1 MLANPIQGVYFVIF
15 ILVLQ
20 QIDGNII
27 GPKILGD
34 STGLSSFWVVFAIL
48 VGGGIFGIPG
58 MIIGV
63 PLFAVIYYVLRNVLN
78 YIIKKKNLP
87 LESEKYIL
95 AERLNE
101 ENRELVEYEQ
111 QELLH
116 QASQEKKKSRFQEWR
131 KKFDKKQQ
139 KK

>member
-1 MLANPIQGVYFVIF
+1 
-15 ILVLQ
+15 
-20 QIDGNII
+20 
-27 GPKILGD
+27 
-34 STGLSSFWVVFAIL
+34 
-48 VGGGIFGIPG
+48 